1 MDTEPISELKL
12 NSSNGQGSI
21 IIITLIKNNNVPV
34 LKVEHRDT
42 LQVNTGTTKTFLDD
56 SGAEVKLSTDSQD
69 NLIVIKE

>member
-1 MDTEPISELKL
+1 MDTEPILELKL
-12 NSSNGQGSI
+12 NSSNGKGSI
-21 IIITLIKNNNVPV
+21 VITLIKNNNVPV

-69 NLIVIKE
+69 NLIVVKE

>member
-1 MDTEPISELKL
+1 MDIEPISELKL

-21 IIITLIKNNNVPV
+21 VITLIKNNNVSV

-42 LQVNTGTTKTFLDD
+42 LQVNTDTTKTFLDD

>member
-1 MDTEPISELKL
+1 MDIEPISELKL
-12 NSSNGQGSI
+12 NSSNGKGSI
-21 IIITLIKNNNVPV
+21 VITLIKNNNNVPV

-42 LQVNTGTTKTFLDD
+42 PQVNTGTTKTFLDD

>member
-12 NSSNGQGSI
+12 NSSNGKGSI
-21 IIITLIKNNNVPV
+21 VITLIKNNNVPV

-56 SGAEVKLSTDSQD
+56 SGTEVKLSTDSQD
-69 NLIVIKE
+69 NLIVIKD

>member
-12 NSSNGQGSI
+12 NSSNGKGSI
-21 IIITLIKNNNVPV
+21 VITLIKNNNVPV

-56 SGAEVKLSTDSQD
+56 SGAEVKLSTDSKD
-69 NLIVIKE
+69 NLIVVKE

>member
-12 NSSNGQGSI
+12 NSSNGKGSI
-21 IIITLIKNNNVPV
+21 VITLIKNNNVPV

-42 LQVNTGTTKTFLDD
+42 IQVNTGTTKTFRDD